1 MLPNSTQLNENVNA
15 PAPPTA
21 FQPQAPQTLESWYAH
36 ALSLQRE
43 NKMVEAS
50 QAYVTILQH
59 APQHWPSFYNLGL
72 VFQSLDRLQDACV
85 AYQRVVAIKP
95 DFAQAYNNM
104 GIVLQGLK
112 RDDEAISA
120 YERAIALDATLAQA
134 RYNMALIQ
142 QARGQITASTDSLR
156 AAVEAN
162 PKDDKAWDALYRAL
176 LGLRRQED
184 AIQTFLAWEKA
195 IDQSPALTAAGLV
208 MSRYLGDESK
218 ANAYVKLAVNWP
230 FADILPSE
238 LAPILG
244 ILQYFDLDGN
254 DLLKCYRR
262 YDEASNKMSPVPVTR
277 LPRRTLGDKIRIGYV
292 SGDFRRHVMG
302 RIMLEVITAH
312 DRDRFSV
319 HLISLC
325 EPHYHDAT
333 TALFKSTADKF
344 FDVSKLTDV
353 DAAKVIAEADLDVLV
368 DLAGHTMAARPGIY
382 ALRPAHKIVTHLG
395 YHGCLGL
402 SAVDYKFTDAIADD
416 DASAAFQIEK
426 PFYLDG
432 CLFPLTHLESTAEE
446 KAKYVR
452 DETKRAQEF
461 VFATFV
467 NVLKMS
473 PRCLAAWRKILDAIP
488 HAVLAFSP
496 VYVNDE
502 PSIRRAIRAA
512 DMDDAR
518 IRFIPAGATDG
529 EQRARYQ
536 LVDAVLD
543 TFPYTGGDTTLA
555 ALDCNVPVVTLR
567 NPNKGAR
574 NAERVGA
581 SILTYLGIEDM
592 ICESEAAYVACAV
605 KMVNDRGWHETLR
618 NRIADARQ
626 KKPMADMKSYTE
638 TLESAFRK
646 IAAEE
651 PKRESSAMSATEF
664 FTQFNLAIKAHETAR
679 DENSS
684 ASVAAAY
691 AKLDAEQPAYVPL
704 LKLRAMLA
712 RSRGLNDEAITHLQQ
727 VLSISPADHD
737 SAITLAAIHIDAQA
751 NDTALTVIDAALLAT
766 PAALQ
771 SRPAYANVLT
781 TKARILLR
789 LDRAE
794 DALLAADLAV
804 TTAPADVKANLMR
817 ANTLA
822 ELGQRNLAL
831 EAYSRVLSIA
841 PQHVEAAYNAA
852 LMSLESGD
860 AMTAETLFRRA
871 INADAGHELA
881 HIKLAQALRAQGK
894 TDAWISLAKRIAAEF
909 PNSMRGKLVRAE
921 TLRYEQDLAGETREM
936 LALAKSL
943 GNEPDHFVVEEVAQ
957 PILGRAAALGLPEN
971 VVTALADRYLV
982 ALNEAYSRI
991 SIDFKSVSKKI
1002 NIGLLVEDARST
1014 DARYQLVSQ
1023 FAKSFAN
1030 ENSSVTIYA
1039 LAKSDEEFIDGDV
1052 TVVSLAGLGPTRAAR
1067 RIAND
1072 DLDVLID
1079 LVGYRHPLA
1088 PPIMFQKPARM
1099 QLVNGA
1105 FASVFDCPAID
1116 FEMFDEWTA
1125 LPSWQGRGPS
1135 RPVIRLSALTGELI
1149 ASAKQAT
1156 KINSNP
1162 TSPFVF
1168 AIGASTQDISLES
1181 IRVWKPILDQLPQAV
1196 IAVPAYSDAELRAYH
1211 DVLRA
1216 GGIGSTRIVQLDS
1229 NRESPNRFASM
1240 GDGVVLDTIPV
1251 SDAIV
1256 ATEALAAGVAVIA
1269 MRGPTAPERMAYS
1282 VLARIGLD
1290 ELVADSSRD
1299 YIAVAAKYARE
1310 AAFRADVRAK
1320 LHAHLPNAQGAD
1332 GQNQPSPN
1340 YQALVFAL
1348 KETAQHG

>member
-1 MLPNSTQLNENVNA
+1 
-15 PAPPTA
+15 
-21 FQPQAPQTLESWYAH
+21 
-36 ALSLQRE
+36 
-43 NKMVEAS
+43 MVEAS
-50 QAYVTILQH
+50 QAYLTILQH

-72 VFQSLDRLQDACV
+72 VFQSLNRLHDACV

-112 RDDEAISA
+112 RDDEAVGA

-156 AAVEAN
+156 AAVKAN
-162 PKDDKAWDALYRAL
+162 PKDDKAWDGLYRAL

-184 AIQTFLAWEKA
+184 AIQTFLSWEKA
-195 IDQSPALTAAGLV
+195 IGQSPALTAAGLV

-218 ANAYVKLAVNWP
+218 ANAYVKLAVEWP

-262 YDEASNKMSPVPVTR
+262 YDEASNRIFSAPVAR
-277 LPRRTLGDKIRIGYV
+277 LPRRAHGDKIRIGYV

-302 RIMLEVITAH
+302 RIMLDVITAH

-325 EPHYHDAT
+325 EPQYHDAT
-333 TALFKSTADKF
+333 TVLFKSAVDNF
-344 FDVSKLTDV
+344 FDISKLTDV

-402 SAVDYKFTDAIADD
+402 SAVDYKFTDSIADD

-426 PFYLDG
+426 PFYLEG

-446 KAKYVR
+446 KAKYKR
-452 DETKRAQEF
+452 DETKRVQEF

-473 PRCLAAWRKILDAIP
+473 PRCLAVWRKILDAIP
-488 HAVLAFSP
+488 QAVLAFSP
-496 VYVNDE
+496 VNPNDE
-502 PSIRRAIRAA
+502 PSIRRAVRAA
-512 DMDDAR
+512 GMDDAR
-518 IRFIPAGATDG
+518 IRFIAAGATDG

-555 ALDCNVPVVTLR
+555 ALDCNVPVITLR
-567 NPNKGAR
+567 NTNKGAR

-581 SILTYLGIEDM
+581 SIFTHLGIEDT
-592 ICESEAAYVACAV
+592 ICSSEAEYVACAV
-605 KMVNDRGWHETLR
+605 RVAKDRAWRESLGA
-618 NRIADARQ
+618 RIVDARQ
-626 KKPMADMKSYTE
+626 KKPMANVKSYTK
-638 TLESAFRK
+638 TLESAFAK

-664 FTQFNLAIKAHETAR
+664 FSQFNLAIKAHEAAR
-679 DENSS
+679 DEHSK
-684 ASVAAAY
+684 ARVADAY
-691 AKLDAEQPAYVPL
+691 AKLEAEQPGYVPL

-712 RSRGLNDEAITHLQQ
+712 RSCGLSEQAITYLQQ
-727 VLSISPADHD
+727 VLSISPADYD
-737 SAITLAAIHIDAQA
+737 SAITLAAIYSDAQA
-751 NDTALTVIDAALLAT
+751 NDIALTVIDAALFAT

-771 SRPAYANVLT
+771 SRPAYANLLT

-794 DALLAADLAV
+794 DALLAADLAI
-804 TTAPADVKANLMR
+804 TAAPADVQANLMR

-831 EAYSRVLSIA
+831 QAYSRVLSIA

-860 AMTAETLFRRA
+860 AITAETIFRRA
-871 INADAGHELA
+871 INADASHELA
-881 HIKLAQALRAQGK
+881 HIKLAQALRVQGK

-909 PNSMRGKLVRAE
+909 PHSVRGKLVRAE

-943 GNEPDHFVVEEVAQ
+943 CKEPDHFVVEEVAQ
-957 PILGRAAALGLPEN
+957 PILGRAAALGLSEN

-991 SIDFKSVSKKI
+991 GFDAVNSRKNAGKNASKQI
-1002 NIGLLVEDARST
+1002 NIGLLVEDATST
-1014 DARYQLVSQ
+1014 NARDQLVTQ

-1030 ENSSVTIYA
+1030 KDSSITLYA
-1039 LAKSDEEFIDGDV
+1039 LAKSDEKFVDGDAAV
-1052 TVVSLAGLGPTRAAR
+1052 PSVVSLAGLGPMRAAR

-1072 DLDVLID
+1072 GLDVLID
-1079 LVGYRHPLA
+1079 LVGYRHALA

-1105 FASVFDCPAID
+1105 FAAVFDCPAID
-1116 FEMFDEWTA
+1116 FEIFDEWTA
-1125 LPSWQGRGPS
+1125 LPSWKGRGPS

-1149 ASAKQAT
+1149 ALPKQAT
-1156 KINSNP
+1156 KIDANA

-1168 AIGASTQDISLES
+1168 AIGAATQDISLES
-1181 IRVWKPILDQLPQAV
+1181 IRVWKSILDQLPHAV
-1196 IAVPAYSDAELRAYH
+1196 IAVPASSDAELRAYH

-1216 GGIGSTRIVQLDS
+1216 GGIGSTRIAQLDMKH
-1229 NRESPNRFASM
+1229 ESRNRFAAM
-1240 GDGVVLDTIPV
+1240 GDGVVLDTIRV

-1256 ATEALAAGVAVIA
+1256 AAEALAADVPVIA
-1269 MRGPTAPERMAYS
+1269 MRGPIAPERMAFS
-1282 VLARIGLD
+1282 VLARTGLD
-1290 ELVADSSRD
+1290 ELVADSGRD
-1299 YIAVAAKYARE
+1299 YIAVAAKYALE

-1320 LHAHLPNAQGAD
+1320 LYAHLSNAQDAD
-1332 GQNQPSPN
+1332 GQNQTSPN

>member
-1 MLPNSTQLNENVNA
+1 VNA

-50 QAYVTILQH
+50 QAYLTILQH
-59 APQHWPSFYNLGL
+59 VPQHWPSFYNLGL
-72 VFQSLDRLQDACV
+72 VFQSLNRMQDACV

-104 GIVLQGLK
+104 GIVLQALK
-112 RDDEAISA
+112 RDDEAVSA

-162 PKDDKAWDALYRAL
+162 PKDDKAWDGLYRAL

-195 IDQSPALTAAGLV
+195 ISQSPALTAAGLV

-218 ANAYVKLAVNWP
+218 ANAYVKLAVEWP
-230 FADILPSE
+230 FADTLPSE

-262 YDEASNKMSPVPVTR
+262 YHDASNKIFPLPVAR
-277 LPRRTLGDKIRIGYV
+277 LPRRAHGDKIRIGYV

-302 RIMLEVITAH
+302 RIMLDVIAAH

-325 EPHYHDAT
+325 EPQYHDAT
-333 TALFKSTADKF
+333 TTLFKNAVDKF

-353 DAAKVIAEADLDVLV
+353 DAAKVITEADLDVLV

-402 SAVDYKFTDAIADD
+402 LAVDYKLTDSIADD

-446 KAKYVR
+446 KAKYTR
-452 DETKRAQEF
+452 DETKRPQEF

-473 PRCLAAWRKILDAIP
+473 PRCLNAWRKILEEIP
-488 HAVLAFSP
+488 KAVLAFSP
-496 VYVNDE
+496 VNANDE
-502 PSIRRAIRAA
+502 PGIRRAIRAA
-512 DMDDAR
+512 GMDDAR
-518 IRFIPAGATDG
+518 VRFIAAGATDG
-529 EQRARYQ
+529 AQRARYQ

-555 ALDCNVPVVTLR
+555 ALDCNVPVITLR
-567 NPNKGAR
+567 NTNKGAR

-581 SILTYLGIEDM
+581 SILTNLGIEDT
-592 ICESEAAYVACAV
+592 ICGGEAEYIACAV
-605 KMVNDRGWHETLR
+605 RMANDHAWCESLR
-618 NRIADARQ
+618 TRIVDARQ
-626 KKPMADMKSYTE
+626 KMPMANVKSYTK
-638 TLESAFRK
+638 TLESAFQK
-646 IAAEE
+646 IAAEG
-651 PKRESSAMSATEF
+651 PKRESSAMLATDF
-664 FTQFNLAIKAHETAR
+664 FTAFNLAIKAHEAAR
-679 DENSS
+679 DENSK
-684 ASVAAAY
+684 ASVADAY
-691 AKLDAEQPAYVPL
+691 AKLDAEQPGYMPL

-712 RSRGLNDEAITHLQQ
+712 RSRRLNDAAITYLQQ
-727 VLSISPADHD
+727 VLSISPDDHE
-737 SAITLAAIHIDAQA
+737 SAIALAAIHSDTHA
-751 NDTALTVIDAALLAT
+751 NDAALIVIDAALLAT
-766 PAALQ
+766 PATLQ
-771 SRPAYANVLT
+771 SRPEYANVLT

-804 TTAPADVKANLMR
+804 TVTPADVQANLMR

-822 ELGQRNLAL
+822 ELGQINLAL
-831 EAYSRVLSIA
+831 QAYGRVLSIA
-841 PQHVEAAYNAA
+841 PQHVDAAYNAA

-860 AMTAETLFRRA
+860 AITAETLFRRA
-871 INADAGHELA
+871 INADASHELA

-909 PNSMRGKLVRAE
+909 PNSVRGKLVRAE
-921 TLRYEQDLAGETREM
+921 TLRYEQDLVGETREM

-943 GNEPDHFVVEEVAQ
+943 CKEPDHFVVEEVAQ
-957 PILGRAAALGLPEN
+957 PILRHAAALGLPEDA
-971 VVTALADRYLV
+971 VTALADRYLA

-991 SIDFKSVSKKI
+991 SFDSANVSKNASKQI
-1002 NIGLLVEDARST
+1002 KIGLLVEDAASAN
-1014 DARYQLVSQ
+1014 ARDQLVTQ

-1030 ENSSVTIYA
+1030 ENSSITLYA
-1039 LAKSDEEFIDGDV
+1039 LARSDKEFIDRDV

-1067 RIAND
+1067 RIAKD
-1072 DLDVLID
+1072 ELDVLVD
-1079 LVGYRHPLA
+1079 LVGYRHALA

-1105 FASVFDCPAID
+1105 FAAMFDCPAID

-1125 LPSWQGRGPS
+1125 LPSWKGRGPS
-1135 RPVIRLSALTGELI
+1135 RPVIRLSTLTGELI
-1149 ASAKQAT
+1149 ASAEQAT
-1156 KINSNP
+1156 KTESKT
-1162 TSPFVF
+1162 TSTFVF
-1168 AIGASTQDISLES
+1168 AIGAPTQDISLES
-1181 IRVWKPILDQLPQAV
+1181 MRVWKSILDQLPQAM
-1196 IAVPAYSDAELRAYH
+1196 IAVPAGSDAELRAYH

-1229 NRESPNRFASM
+1229 NRELQSRFASM
-1240 GDGVVLDTIPV
+1240 GDGVVLDTIPA

-1256 ATEALAAGVAVIA
+1256 AAEALTAGIPVIA
-1269 MRGPTAPERMAYS
+1269 MRGPTAAERMAYS
-1282 VLARIGLD
+1282 ILARAQLT
-1290 ELVADSSRD
+1290 ELVADSGRD
-1299 YIAVAAKYARE
+1299 YIAVAAKYARG
-1310 AAFRADVRAK
+1310 AAFRADVRTK
-1320 LHAHLPNAQGAD
+1320 LHAHLSSASATDERNETSA
-1332 GQNQPSPN
+1332 N
-1340 YQALVFAL
+1340 YQTLMFAL
-1348 KETAQHG
+1348 NETSKDV